1 MSRVDRESELGKFSG
16 VSTRISGVLT
26 PFRRQ
31 PGWVLRIPQLVRS
44 VPSPSEDF
52 CILPVSLSRFL
63 QYRLFVLDPYQHLK
77 GKALRGSQS
86 REDFLA
92 AFLSAVQGE

>member
-1 MSRVDRESELGKFSG
+1 MNRESELDKFSG

-26 PFRRQ
+26 PIRRQ
-31 PGWVLRIPQLVRS
+31 PDWVLRIPQLVRS
-44 VPSPSEDF
+44 TPSPSEDF
-52 CILPVSLSRFL
+52 CILPISLSRFL
-63 QYRLFVLDPYQHLK
+63 QYGLFVLDPYQHLK

-92 AFLSAVQGE
+92 VFLSAVQGE